1 MSLRN
6 KIEEL
11 YACAKEVC
19 GAAYAKLL
27 ERFPRL
33 NPNSDQVKSRRSAE
47 EREFLPAAIEIMET
61 PANPIGRTVAL
72 SLAGFFTIAL
82 AWAVIGE
89 VDVVAVAQGRL
100 VPTGGVKQIQPL
112 EIGTVRA
119 IHVRDGQHVQ
129 AGDLLIE
136 LDPTESE
143 ADKGQLLHERDAAAL
158 DIARLKTF
166 LDGLDRREIPA
177 LPKHAAL
184 NDEILQTAEQKL
196 RSDLAA
202 FFAKLAATD
211 AEAAKLR
218 AERAS
223 INAEIA
229 KSRELLPLLVEREGS
244 LSGLVS
250 DGISTKPVWL
260 EVKQQLIETKSNL
273 EIYRNRLEE
282 ADASIM
288 AAEKDRENLIAQT
301 KQQTLEELLEAR
313 NKFQTAVITL
323 RKAESREDRHQLRAP
338 VSGTIQQLAV
348 HTVRGVVSPAESLMV
363 VVPDDVELEA
373 VAKVQNKDAGF
384 VATEQEAVIKID
396 SFPFT
401 RYGKIDGK
409 VKSISRDA
417 IQDEDLGLVYE
428 VRATLNASEIF
439 ADGRMVKLTP
449 GMTISVEVK
458 TGKRRIIEFLL
469 SPVMKY
475 GDEALRER

>member
-1 MSLRN
+1 MDES
-6 KIEEL
+6 
-11 YACAKEVC
+11 
-19 GAAYAKLL
+19 
-27 ERFPRL
+27 
-33 NPNSDQVKSRRSAE
+33 
-47 EREFLPAAIEIMET
+47 
-61 PANPIGRTVAL
+61 TVAAL
-72 SLAGFFTIAL
+72 S
-82 AWAVIGE
+82 
-89 VDVVAVAQGRL
+89 R
-100 VPTGGVKQIQPL
+100 
-112 EIGTVRA
+112 
-119 IHVRDGQHVQ
+119 
-129 AGDLLIE
+129 
-136 LDPTESE
+136 
-143 ADKGQLLHERDAAAL
+143 
-158 DIARLKTF
+158 
-166 LDGLDRREIPA
+166 
-177 LPKHAAL
+177 HATL

-196 RSDLAA
+196 RSDLSA
-202 FFAKLAATD
+202 FFAKLAAKD

-244 LSGLVS
+244 LSSLVS

-260 EVKQQLIETKSNL
+260 EVKQQLIETTSNL

-282 ADASIM
+282 ADASIT

-301 KQQTLEELLEAR
+301 KQQTLEELLDAR
-313 NKFQTAVITL
+313 NKFETAVITL
-323 RKAESREDRHQLRAP
+323 RKAESREERHQLRAP

-348 HTVRGVVSPAESLMV
+348 HTIRGVVSPAESLMV

-384 VATEQEAVIKID
+384 VSTQQDAVIKID

-428 VRATLNASEIF
+428 VRATLDTSEIF

-449 GMTISVEVK
+449 GMTASVEVK

>member
-1 MSLRN
+1 MSLRSKFDSIWSFLRESFN
-6 KIEEL
+6 RITGNSEQSQSKR
-11 YACAKEVC
+11 
-19 GAAYAKLL
+19 GA
-27 ERFPRL
+27 
-33 NPNSDQVKSRRSAE
+33 Q

-61 PANPIGRTVAL
+61 PANPLGRTVAL
-72 SLAGFFTIAL
+72 SLAGFFTIAFG
-82 AWAVIGE
+82 WATIGQ

-100 VPTGGVKQIQPL
+100 VPNGGVKQIQPL

-119 IHVRDGQHVQ
+119 IHVRDGQHVDV
-129 AGDLLIE
+129 GDLLIE

-143 ADKGQLLHERDAAAL
+143 VDKGQLLHERDASAL
-158 DIARLKTF
+158 DIARLRAF
-166 LDGLDRREIPA
+166 LDGMDESEVPA
-177 LPKHAAL
+177 LVRHAAL
-184 NDEILQTAEQKL
+184 NDEILATAEQKL

-202 FFAKLAATD
+202 FFAKLAAKD
-211 AEAAKLR
+211 AQSAKLR

-223 INAEIA
+223 ISAEIA

-260 EVKQQLIETKSNL
+260 EVKQQLIEATSNL

-282 ADASIM
+282 ADASIT
-288 AAEKDRENLIAQT
+288 AAEKDRENLVAQT
-301 KQQTLEELLEAR
+301 KQQTLEELLDAR
-313 NKFQTAVITL
+313 NKFETAVITL
-323 RKAESREDRHQLRAP
+323 RKAESREERHQLRAP
-338 VSGTIQQLAV
+338 VSGTIQQLTV
-348 HTVRGVVSPAESLMV
+348 HTVRGVVSPAEILMV
-363 VVPDDVELEA
+363 VVPDDVELEV

-384 VATEQEAVIKID
+384 VSVGQDAVIKID

-409 VKSISRDA
+409 IKSVSGDA

-428 VRATLNASEIF
+428 VRAKLDKSEIF
-439 ADGRMVKLTP
+439 ADGRNVKLIP
-449 GMTISVEVK
+449 GMTASVEVK
-458 TGKRRIIEFLL
+458 TGTRRIIEFLL

>member
-6 KIEEL
+6 KVLGIWIS
-11 YACAKEVC
+11 AKRAFKAVWVKL
-19 GAAYAKLL
+19 AKF
-27 ERFPRL
+27 FPCL
-33 NPNSDQVKSRRSAE
+33 KSDNPKSRHAAQ
-47 EREFLPAAIEIMET
+47 ERQFLPAAIEIMET
-61 PANPIGRTVAL
+61 PANPIGRAVAL
-72 SLAGFFTIAL
+72 SLAGFFIIAL
-82 AWAVIGE
+82 GWAVIGE

-112 EIGTVRA
+112 EMGTVRA
-119 IHVRDGQHVQ
+119 IHVRDGQHVL
-129 AGDLLIE
+129 AGDLLLE

-143 ADKGQLLHERDAAAL
+143 ADKGQLLHERDASAL

-166 LDGLDRREIPA
+166 LDGLENREIPA
-177 LPKHAAL
+177 LPRHAAL

-202 FFAKLAATD
+202 FFAKLAAKD

-223 INAEIA
+223 IKAEIA

-250 DGISTKPVWL
+250 EGISTKPVWL

-301 KQQTLEELLEAR
+301 KQQTLEKLLDAR
-313 NKFQTAVITL
+313 NKFETAVITL
-323 RKAESREDRHQLRAP
+323 RKAESRENRQQLRAP
-338 VSGTIQQLAV
+338 VSGTIQQLSV

-363 VVPDDVELEA
+363 VVPDDAELEV
-373 VAKVQNKDAGF
+373 VAKIQNKDAGF
-384 VATEQEAVIKID
+384 VRTGQAAVIKID

-409 VKSISRDA
+409 IKSISRDA

-428 VRATLNASEIF
+428 VRATLDTSEIF
-439 ADGRMVKLTP
+439 ADGRLVKLTP
-449 GMTISVEVK
+449 GMTASVEVK

>member
-11 YACAKEVC
+11 YARVKEAC
-19 GAAYAKLL
+19 GAACAKLL
-27 ERFPRL
+27 ELFPRL
-33 NPNSDQVKSRRSAE
+33 NPNSDQAKSRRSAE

-119 IHVRDGQHVQ
+119 IHVRDGQHVE

-348 HTVRGVVSPAESLMV
+348 HTVRGVVSSAESLMV

-428 VRATLNASEIF
+428 VRATLQASEIF

-449 GMTISVEVK
+449 GMTTSVEVK

>member
-11 YACAKEVC
+11 YVRTKEAC
-19 GAAYAKLL
+19 GATYAKLL
-27 ERFPRL
+27 ERFPQL
-33 NPNSDQVKSRRSAE
+33 NPNSDQAKSRRSAE

-119 IHVRDGQHVQ
+119 IHVSDGQHVQ

-166 LDGLDRREIPA
+166 LDGLDRREVPA

-229 KSRELLPLLVEREGS
+229 KGRELLPLLVEREGS

-428 VRATLNASEIF
+428 VRATLQTSEIF

-449 GMTISVEVK
+449 GMTTSVEVK

>member
-1 MSLRN
+1 MKSD
-6 KIEEL
+6 
-11 YACAKEVC
+11 
-19 GAAYAKLL
+19 
-27 ERFPRL
+27 
-33 NPNSDQVKSRRSAE
+33 NPKSRHAAQ
-47 EREFLPAAIEIMET
+47 ERQFLPAAIEIMET
-61 PANPIGRTVAL
+61 PANPIGRAVAL
-72 SLAGFFTIAL
+72 SLAGFFIIAL
-82 AWAVIGE
+82 GWAVIGE

-112 EIGTVRA
+112 EMGTVRA
-119 IHVRDGQHVQ
+119 IHVRDGQHVL
-129 AGDLLIE
+129 AGDLLLE

-143 ADKGQLLHERDAAAL
+143 ADKGQLLHERDASAL

-166 LDGLDRREIPA
+166 LDGLENREIPA
-177 LPKHAAL
+177 LPRHAAL

-202 FFAKLAATD
+202 FFAKLAAKD

-223 INAEIA
+223 IKAEIA

-250 DGISTKPVWL
+250 EGISTKPVWL

-301 KQQTLEELLEAR
+301 KQQTLEKLLDAR
-313 NKFQTAVITL
+313 NKFETAVITL
-323 RKAESREDRHQLRAP
+323 RKAESRENRQQLRAP
-338 VSGTIQQLAV
+338 VSGTIQQLSV

-363 VVPDDVELEA
+363 VVPDDAELEV
-373 VAKVQNKDAGF
+373 VAKIQNKDAGF
-384 VATEQEAVIKID
+384 VRTGQAAVIKID

-409 VKSISRDA
+409 IKSISRDA

-428 VRATLNASEIF
+428 VRATLDTSEIF
-439 ADGRMVKLTP
+439 ADGRLVKLTP
-449 GMTISVEVK
+449 GMTASVEVK

>member
-6 KIEEL
+6 KLGEI
-11 YACAKEVC
+11 CSGAK
-19 GAAYAKLL
+19 AAINAVWQKLA

-33 NPNSDQVKSRRSAE
+33 NPNSDQSKSRRFAE

-82 AWAVIGE
+82 AWSVIGE

-119 IHVRDGQHVQ
+119 IHVRDGQHVS

-166 LDGLDRREIPA
+166 LDGLDRREIPP

-202 FFAKLAATD
+202 FFAKLAAKD

-223 INAEIA
+223 IKAEIA

-301 KQQTLEELLEAR
+301 KQQTLEQLLEAR

-384 VATEQEAVIKID
+384 VATEQDAVIKID

-428 VRATLNASEIF
+428 VRATLQASEIF

-449 GMTISVEVK
+449 GMTASVEVK

>member
-1 MSLRN
+1 MSLRS
-6 KIEEL
+6 KFAE
-11 YACAKEVC
+11 CW
-19 GAAYAKLL
+19 AYAKEACSKALL
-27 ERFPRL
+27 KLVERFPRL
-33 NPNSDQVKSRRSAE
+33 NPNSDQAKSRRSAE

-72 SLAGFFTIAL
+72 SLAAFFTIAVG
-82 AWAVIGE
+82 WAVIGE

-100 VPTGGVKQIQPL
+100 VPNGGVKQIQPL

-119 IHVRDGQHVQ
+119 IHVRDGQHVE

-202 FFAKLAATD
+202 FFAKLAAKD

-223 INAEIA
+223 IDAEIA

-260 EVKQQLIETKSNL
+260 EVKQS
-273 EIYRNRLEE
+273 
-282 ADASIM
+282 
-288 AAEKDRENLIAQT
+288 
-301 KQQTLEELLEAR
+301 
-313 NKFQTAVITL
+313 
-323 RKAESREDRHQLRAP
+323 
-338 VSGTIQQLAV
+338 
-348 HTVRGVVSPAESLMV
+348 
-363 VVPDDVELEA
+363 
-373 VAKVQNKDAGF
+373 
-384 VATEQEAVIKID
+384 
-396 SFPFT
+396 
-401 RYGKIDGK
+401 
-409 VKSISRDA
+409 
-417 IQDEDLGLVYE
+417 
-428 VRATLNASEIF
+428 
-439 ADGRMVKLTP
+439 
-449 GMTISVEVK
+449 
-458 TGKRRIIEFLL
+458 
-469 SPVMKY
+469 
-475 GDEALRER
+475 

>member
-1 MSLRN
+1 MSLRS
-6 KIEEL
+6 KFDQVYTGVREG
-11 YACAKEVC
+11 V
-19 GAAYAKLL
+19 GALKARLL
-27 ERFPRL
+27 ERFPGL
-33 NPNSDQVKSRRSAE
+33 NSNSEQAKSKRSAE
-47 EREFLPAAIEIMET
+47 ERAFLPAAIEIMET
-61 PANPIGRTVAL
+61 PANPIGRMIAL

-82 AWAVIGE
+82 GWAVIGE
-89 VDVVAVAQGRL
+89 VDVMAVAQGRL
-100 VPTGGVKQIQPL
+100 VPNGGVKQIQPL
-112 EIGTVRA
+112 EIGIVRA
-119 IHVRDGQHVQ
+119 IHVRDGQHVT
-129 AGDLLIE
+129 AGDLLLE

-143 ADKGQLLHERDAAAL
+143 ADKGQLLHERDASAL
-158 DIARLKTF
+158 DIARLRAF
-166 LDGLDRREIPA
+166 LDGMDKSDVPA
-177 LPKHAAL
+177 LVGHAAL
-184 NDEILQTAEQKL
+184 NNEILATAEQKL
-196 RSDLAA
+196 RSDLTA
-202 FFAKLAATD
+202 FFAKLATKD

-260 EVKQQLIETKSNL
+260 EVKQQLIETTSNL
-273 EIYRNRLEE
+273 EIYRNRIEE
-282 ADASIM
+282 ADASIT

-301 KQQTLEELLEAR
+301 KQQTLEELLDAR
-313 NKFQTAVITL
+313 NKFETAVITL

-338 VSGTIQQLAV
+338 ASGTIQQLTV
-348 HTVRGVVSPAESLMV
+348 HTIRGVVSPAESLMV
-363 VVPDDVELEA
+363 VVPDDVELEV

-384 VATEQEAVIKID
+384 VSAGQDAVIKID

-409 VKSISRDA
+409 IKSISRDA

-428 VRATLNASEIF
+428 VRATLSSSEIF

-449 GMTISVEVK
+449 GMTASVEVK
-458 TGKRRIIEFLL
+458 TGKRRIVEFLL

>member
-1 MSLRN
+1 MSLRS
-6 KIEEL
+6 KFAER
-11 YACAKEVC
+11 YDHAKKVC
-19 GAAYAKLL
+19 SKALMKLVK
-27 ERFPRL
+27 RFPRL
-33 NPNSDQVKSRRSAE
+33 NPNSDQAKSRRSAE

-72 SLAGFFTIAL
+72 SLAAFFTIAL
-82 AWAVIGE
+82 GWAVIGE

-100 VPTGGVKQIQPL
+100 VPNGGVKQIQPL

-119 IHVRDGQHVQ
+119 IHVRDGQHVE

-177 LPKHAAL
+177 LPKHTAL

-202 FFAKLAATD
+202 FFAKLAAKD

-223 INAEIA
+223 IDAEIA

-282 ADASIM
+282 ADASII

-301 KQQTLEELLEAR
+301 KQETLEKLLEAR
-313 NKFQTAVITL
+313 NNYETSVITL

-384 VATEQEAVIKID
+384 VATAQDAVIKID

-428 VRATLNASEIF
+428 VRATLDNSEIF
-439 ADGRMVKLTP
+439 ADGRMVKLVP
-449 GMTISVEVK
+449 GMTASVEIK

>member
-11 YACAKEVC
+11 YARIKETC

-33 NPNSDQVKSRRSAE
+33 NPNSDQAKSRRSAE

-428 VRATLNASEIF
+428 VRATLQASEIF

-449 GMTISVEVK
+449 GMTTSVEVK

>member
-11 YACAKEVC
+11 YARTKETC
-19 GAAYAKLL
+19 GATYAKLL

-33 NPNSDQVKSRRSAE
+33 NPNSDQAKSRRSAE

-119 IHVRDGQHVQ
+119 IHVRDGQHVE

-166 LDGLDRREIPA
+166 LEGLDRREIPA

-384 VATEQEAVIKID
+384 VATDQEAVIKID

-428 VRATLNASEIF
+428 VRATLKASEIF

-449 GMTISVEVK
+449 GMTASVEVK

>member
-6 KIEEL
+6 NLEEF
-11 YACAKEVC
+11 YVRAKDA
-19 GAAYAKLL
+19 GSAAFRELF

-33 NPNSDQVKSRRSAE
+33 DPNSKQSKATRSAE

-61 PANPIGRTVAL
+61 PANPLGRTVAL
-72 SLAGFFTIAL
+72 SLAGFFTIAIG
-82 AWAVIGE
+82 WAVIGQ

-100 VPTGGVKQIQPL
+100 MPTGGVKQIQPL
-112 EIGTVRA
+112 EIGIVRA
-119 IHVRDGQHVQ
+119 IHVRDGQHVT

-158 DIARLKTF
+158 DIARLRAF
-166 LDGLDRREIPA
+166 LNGMDESTVAA
-177 LPKHAAL
+177 LSRHATL

-196 RSDLAA
+196 RSDLSA
-202 FFAKLAATD
+202 FFAKLAAKD

-244 LSGLVS
+244 LSSLVS

-260 EVKQQLIETKSNL
+260 EVKQQLIETTSNL

-282 ADASIM
+282 ADASIT

-301 KQQTLEELLEAR
+301 KQQTLEELLDAR
-313 NKFQTAVITL
+313 NKFETAVITL
-323 RKAESREDRHQLRAP
+323 RKAESREERHQLRAP

-348 HTVRGVVSPAESLMV
+348 HTIRGVVSPAESLMV
-363 VVPDDVELEA
+363 VVPDDVELGA

-384 VATEQEAVIKID
+384 VSTQQDAVIKID

-428 VRATLNASEIF
+428 VRATLDTSEIF

-449 GMTISVEVK
+449 GMTASVEVK